1 MGFSGLCGKIQGGS
15 RLRVPIFTKTGYKGD
30 LIIDDEDWDK
40 IKHLKL
46 STNVGYARGY
56 SKRKTYFIHRII
68 LNAPKNMQVDHINNN
83 RLDNRKS
90 NLRLVNNKQNNEN
103 RKGAYSTSKTGIRGV
118 SWQKQHQRW
127 RAVIMSN
134 YKQVYNKLFNS
145 IEEATAAVVN
155 KRKELGFLD
164 ANS

>member
-1 MGFSGLCGKIQGGS
+1 LII
-15 RLRVPIFTKTGYKGD
+15 PIITKTGYKGD

-40 IKHLKL
+40 IKHFKL
-46 STNVGYARGY
+46 STNKGYARGY
-56 SKRKTYFIHRII
+56 TKQKTYFIHRIV

-83 RLDNRKS
+83 RLDNKKS

-118 SWQKQHQRW
+118 CWYKSHKKW

-134 YKQVYNKLFNS
+134 YKQVYNKLFDS
-145 IEEATAAVVN
+145 QEEAVIAVVN